1 MKASLGVFLRNRPDG
16 WQKHHLLEEP
26 VEPSA
31 AVAWRRG
38 CSDALL
44 FRLGAMS

>member
-31 AVAWRRG
+31 ACGLETW
-38 CSDALL
+38 L
-44 FRLGAMS
+44 FWCPSFPAGTSS